1 MSCFALVEMTH
12 GAKLDEISKSFC
24 IPIHPLQGSH
34 PSLQKKGGR
43 WSISSHI
50 LCRKRNP
57 LMFRSQLESWCQ
69 FKSHWSQF
77 LPLSK
82 FLSAAAFMKRE
93 YPFAPCYDL
102 ELFILRQNYR
112 LNSKWWFSTFHPC
125 LVAWSRMVALWVWSW
140 SKSEAKWHKVRVW
153 LTQINLGDVKP
164 WRGVQPP
171 EPSLS
176 ITVRYI
182 VPRCWNNCR
191 AIDNLQLLGSLLAFS
206 SQILASI

>member
-12 GAKLDEISKSFC
+12 GAKLDEISKSFY

-50 LCRKRNP
+50 RCRKRNH
-57 LMFRSQLESWCQ
+57 LVFCSQLESWCQ
-69 FKSHWSQF
+69 FKSRWSHF
-77 LPLSK
+77 LLLSK
-82 FLSAAAFMKRE
+82 FLLSAAAFMKRE

-102 ELFILRQNYR
+102 ELFILRTLKKGLPLR
-112 LNSKWWFSTFHPC
+112 PC
-125 LVAWSRMVALWVWSW
+125 LVAWSRMVALWVWCW

-164 WRGVQPP
+164 WGGCSH
-171 EPSLS
+171 PSLL
-176 ITVRYI
+176 
-182 VPRCWNNCR
+182 CR
-191 AIDNLQLLGSLLAFS
+191 
-206 SQILASI
+206 